1 MSSQNAAQAL
11 LVGFCFLAPSASS
24 QTGLYRE
31 SGRHGRRPPSE
42 TLPCSSAT
50 ARGTTTPSA
59 LIPFAAWNS
68 RSSDGLDSPSA
79 ASSSCHLSSGQSSMM
94 SPWVKRTSGPTTSYQ
109 GLLTFVSGP
118 SLARDS
124 LGAPLVELLGAD
136 V

>member
-11 LVGFCFLAPSASS
+11 LVGFCFLALSASS

-31 SGRHGRRPPSE
+31 SGRHGHRTTSE
-42 TLPCSSAT
+42 TLPCSRSHAWVM
-50 ARGTTTPSA
+50 TTTSA
-59 LIPFAAWNS
+59 LIPFAAWNR
-68 RSSDGLDSPSA
+68 RSSDALDSPSA
-79 ASSSCHLSSGQSSMM
+79 ASSSCHLSSGQSRMM

-124 LGAPLVELLGAD
+124 LGAPLVELLG
-136 V
+136 